1 MLKRE
6 FMTTADGSASLHIPE
21 WNEHYHSKHG
31 AVQES
36 EHVFKRMGLDY
47 FKDQNNPASLTI
59 LEAGFGT
66 GLNALISLA
75 WARKHQLN
83 ITYQTLEA
91 YPVEINELNN
101 FNFHTYIKEVNE
113 DDFLELH
120 QCDWE
125 QPVEISTYF
134 TLQKQ
139 QHPFKDLDAKSTA
152 DVIFYDAFG
161 PRVQPD
167 LWEIESLERF
177 YKALKPRGVFV
188 TYCAKGQVRRN
199 LEQLGFQTE
208 RLPGPPG
215 KREMLRGTKLPT
227 H

>member
-36 EHVFKRMGLDY
+36 EHVFKHMGLDY
-47 FKDQNNPASLTI
+47 YKDQHDPSSLSI

-75 WARKHQLN
+75 WAKKHQIN
-83 ITYQTLEA
+83 VRYCTLEA
-91 YPVEINELNN
+91 YPVGINELKN
-101 FNFHTYIKEVNE
+101 FNFHTYVKAVNQG
-113 DDFLELH
+113 DFLELH
-120 QCDWE
+120 ECDWE

-134 TLQKQ
+134 TLHKQ
-139 QHPFKDLDAKSTA
+139 QQQFKDLDAKSTV

-167 LWEIESLERF
+167 LWEMQSLERF
-177 YKALKPRGVFV
+177 YHALKPKGIFV

-215 KREMLRGTKLPT
+215 KREMLRGTKL
-227 H
+227 